1 MKGCLLSG
9 AGLAFIVYPNAVTTL
24 PLSQIWSVLFML
36 MLINVGIGTQVCNLV
51 RKLL

>member
-1 MKGCLLSG
+1 MLSESIITSNIFLG

-36 MLINVGIGTQVCNLV
+36 MLINVGIGTQV
-51 RKLL
+51 